1 MIEELKKKLADSIG
15 ALSIGNLILNI
26 FLGLGMKYLWKM
38 VNLLQFAVF
47 MREREWQ
54 IIIPDKAHVWLK
66 ELKSLALFEFLP
78 TEKLDA
84 WVKENLHSDGGNSSE
99 CSQEDI

>member
-1 MIEELKKKLADSIG
+1 
-15 ALSIGNLILNI
+15 
-26 FLGLGMKYLWKM
+26 M

-54 IIIPDKAHVWLK
+54 IRISDEADVWLK

-78 TEKLDA
+78 TDSIDE
-84 WVKENLHSDGGNSSE
+84 WMKE
-99 CSQEDI
+99 

>member
-1 MIEELKKKLADSIG
+1 MKKKLTQSIG
-15 ALSIGNLILNI
+15 AFSVGNLILNI
-26 FLGLGMKYLWKM
+26 VLGLGMKYLWKM

-54 IIIPDKAHVWLK
+54 IKIPDRADIWLK

-78 TEKLDA
+78 TETMEA
-84 WVKENLHSDGGNSSE
+84 WAR
-99 CSQEDI
+99 

>member
-15 ALSIGNLILNI
+15 ALSIGNLVLNI

-54 IIIPDKAHVWLK
+54 IIIPDRAHVWLK

-78 TEKLDA
+78 TEELDA
-84 WVKENLHSDGGNSSE
+84 WVKESLGTDGLSSN
-99 CSQEDI
+99 